1 MDDLKT
7 SFPINAPFKEFESLL
22 DGNQSEAAEQCLQSF
37 LKASAQQ
44 TDLLFQIAE
53 LTLRH
58 DKKAMAEQVYRAILD
73 LEPGNIAALGRLGD
87 IAQNRDD
94 SQTAAQ
100 MFRQIIES
108 QPEPWAYI
116 GLGNA
121 LERLGKL
128 EEALHCFIK
137 VPDAANLQPRIAE
150 LKKRLSI
157 IEIDNALIG
166 LLGGNE
172 GRQFLTFKALK
183 KRIAV
188 ADKNIALQL
197 CQKAAEALPESGE
210 AHFLLGNALSE
221 LALDDDAIAA
231 YDKAINC
238 DPRTIS
244 YYGKLADLLIRRK
257 KAAKAI
263 AVYNKILEISDTSPF
278 WVYIGLGNAFEV
290 TGQTSIAALYFER
303 AVDLNLENS
312 ADLRARL
319 EKIYLS
325 QERMLTAIDRY
336 KKRLAK
342 KTDSCLTSALIKLI
356 AVLYSE
362 IGKPAEAAFYHQ
374 QAAER
379 YAAFLQYNGITSP
392 HVIHGGIR
400 KDTADGLYGCINRMD
415 ESGIR
420 GWFLNLASAD
430 SAPELNFYLDRQMI
444 GTAKAEQIEQTVSA
458 ILGYPAPC
466 AFSLS
471 WEALHL
477 DGLFDAADKQTYAN
491 ITCEPTDASVFLS
504 VVAEPV
510 TYHLI
515 EKWRSRKWAEE
526 DDFNPSMTLNEKQ
539 LYQYETLKDHFDNVY
554 YLSRHPELK
563 TAQLDPLVHYLNVG
577 VNKGYNPTLDFET
590 DYYLAHNPFLKTI
603 NINPF
608 YHYLVHGQA
617 CGLTAKPLEPP
628 AEIFTVPDKT
638 LAQRIVDYL
647 SKKKYAQ
654 SKTPVLHVLFNR
666 LLSVDAAGNEKSAA
680 LDPDRFQA
688 AITNEQEL
696 LLDLLP
702 RLFDEAEAFKDWTL
716 PLLVLEALDGAGLLT
731 ALPDWL
737 AVEIIWM
744 SVQFGKQL
752 ETLTESGLPNAQTV
766 AVKNHL
772 RMLENFACRQ
782 ATLAFDLQFPL
793 LDKEYLKQQDIT
805 GICRLSEFLAHP
817 GSRTASPHI
826 LFNTLRYKNSVKPDN
841 GATPPLVHFFRHSG
855 GYKAASANP
864 NAYFDGGWYRQ
875 HYLEN
880 NRTAH
885 PLLHYL
891 AHFHQAGIQPSAYF
905 NNDYLR
911 ATQALPPASD
921 PLAYYLKQLE
931 SKGLDFRITGFSP
944 SPYFDRSVYLAE
956 NPEIKSLVEYS
967 NLDPFQHF
975 AVYGLTEGRQGHR
988 WQRYNQWLRHQ
999 LPTLEPYNL
1008 ESPIQWLKLKRLKGE
1023 KAEAA
1028 YYAGQKVLSEALGAR
1043 PLLSILL
1050 PVYQIEPPFLKETL
1064 LSVLKQTYVNWQ
1076 LCVVDDA
1083 SLLYR
1088 HEINSL
1094 LEEYS
1099 EKDHRIVYR
1108 RREQTGGACQSRN
1121 DCLAL
1126 AEGDYIAL
1134 LRQADLLAPDALYEI
1149 VAAINGDPGL
1159 DILYSDEDKL
1169 EPWEVFTHPYYKPD
1183 WSPHSLWARMYVGHL
1198 VVYRKALVN
1207 GADGFRAGFEGS
1219 EDYDLLLRCSERA
1232 GRIHHIRRVLY
1243 HKRQSPEAEAV
1254 NANDVSAETGQ
1265 KALQEALA
1273 RRGIAASVGL
1283 AGEGHN
1289 NYWVKPHVIGTPQ
1302 IDIIIP
1308 SRNAADILATCLQSV
1323 FEKSTYPHFCVT
1335 IIDNHSDEQ
1344 SFFTLLEEWKKREP
1358 GRFQVIRD
1366 ERRFNFSALNN
1377 LAVKNTSGEFL
1388 LFLNNDTEVIAA
1400 DWLESMLAYAQLDD
1414 IGAVGTKLYY
1424 PDGTLQH
1431 AGVATG
1437 LGGLADHIMRGLEK
1451 DQRGYFGNAALIT
1464 NYSAVTAA
1472 CLMINRQKFNRVN
1485 GFDEHL
1491 QVEFNDVDLCLKIR
1505 ELGLFNVYLPF
1516 VELYHYE
1523 SKSRGSTDTAEKQE
1537 RSEKEIM
1544 FMRQRWG
1551 KVLDDDPF
1559 YSPWLT
1565 HSSDDMSYRFH

>member
-1 MDDLKT
+1 MDDLET

-22 DGNQSEAAEQCLQSF
+22 DGNQSDAAERFLQSF
-37 LKASAQQ
+37 LKASEQR
-44 TDLLFQIAE
+44 TDWLFQIAE

-58 DKKAMAEQVYRAILD
+58 DKNALAEQVYRAILD

-87 IAQNRDD
+87 IAQSRGD

-128 EEALHCFIK
+128 EEALHCFIN

-150 LKKRLSI
+150 LKKHLGI
-157 IEIDNALIG
+157 IEVDNT
-166 LLGGNE
+166 LLGLGNE
-172 GRQFLTFKALK
+172 GRQFFTFQALK
-183 KRIAV
+183 KRIAA
-188 ADKNIALQL
+188 ADKNTALQL
-197 CQKAAEALPESGE
+197 CRIAAEALPESGE

-221 LALDDDAIAA
+221 LALVDDAIGA
-231 YDKAINC
+231 YDKAISCN
-238 DPRTIS
+238 PRTIN
-244 YYGKLADLLIRRK
+244 YYGRLADLLIQRK

-263 AVYNKILEISDTSPF
+263 DAYNKILEISDVSPF
-278 WVYIGLGNAFEV
+278 WAYIGLGNAYEII
-290 TGQTSIAALYFER
+290 GQTSIAALYFER
-303 AVDLNLENS
+303 AVDLNPENS

-325 QERMLTAIDRY
+325 RDRVLAAISRY
-336 KKRLAK
+336 KKQLSKKPSPGLA
-342 KTDSCLTSALIKLI
+342 TVLINLI
-356 AVLYSE
+356 ADLYSE
-362 IGKPAEAAFYHQ
+362 IGKPTEAAFYHQ

-379 YAAFLQYNGITSP
+379 YSAFLQHNGVVSP
-392 HVIHGGIR
+392 EVIHGGIH
-400 KDTADGLYGCINRMD
+400 KDTTTGLYGCINRVD

-420 GWFLNLASAD
+420 GWFLNLEPATQCA
-430 SAPELNFYLDRQMI
+430 ELTLCLDQRII
-444 GTAKAEQIEQTVSA
+444 GTVRAERIEPTVSA
-458 ILGYPAPC
+458 ILGYPTAC
-466 AFSLS
+466 AFAVSWDELYLDSLF
-471 WEALHL
+471 E
-477 DGLFDAADKQTYAN
+477 AADKQVYAN
-491 ITCEPTDASVFLS
+491 ISCQLADGKIFLS

-515 EKWRSRKWAEE
+515 EMWRSRKWAEE
-526 DDFNPSMTLNEKQ
+526 SDFNPSTPLNEKQ
-539 LYQYETLKDHFDNVY
+539 LYQYETLKDHFDNFY

-563 TAQLDPLVHYLNVG
+563 THQPDPLVHYLSVG
-577 VNKGYNPTLDFET
+577 ANHGYKPTPDFET
-590 DYYLAHNPFLKTI
+590 DYYLAHNPFLKAI
-603 NINPF
+603 KINPF

-617 CGLTAKPLEPP
+617 CGLATKPLEPP
-628 AEIFTVPDKT
+628 AEIFTALDKP

-647 SKKKYAQ
+647 SEKKHAQ
-654 SKTPVLHVLFNR
+654 SKTPILHVLFNR
-666 LLSVDAAGNEKSAA
+666 LLNIDAAGNEKSVA
-680 LDPDRFQA
+680 LEPDPFQA

-772 RMLENFACRQ
+772 RTLENFACRH

-793 LDKEYLKQQDIT
+793 LDKEYLKQQDLT
-805 GICRLSEFLAHP
+805 EICRLSDFLTHP
-817 GSRTASPHI
+817 GNRTASPHI
-826 LFNTLRYKNSVKPDN
+826 LFNTLQYKNSVKPDN

-855 GYKAASANP
+855 DYKAVSANP
-864 NAYFDGGWYRQ
+864 NAYFDGAWYRQ

-880 NRTAH
+880 NRTTH

-911 ATQALPPASD
+911 AIQALPPATD
-921 PLAYYLKQLE
+921 PLAYYLEQLE
-931 SKGLDFRITGFSP
+931 SNGLDFRITGFSP
-944 SPYFDRSVYLAE
+944 SPYFDRDFYLTE
-956 NPEIKSLVEYS
+956 NPEIKSLVESS

-975 AVYGLTEGRQGHR
+975 AACGLTEGRQAHR

-1008 ESPIQWLKLKRLKGE
+1008 ESPIQWLRLKRLKGE

-1028 YYAGQKVLSEALGAR
+1028 YFDGQKRLAEQLAAR
-1043 PLLSILL
+1043 PLISILL

-1064 LSVLKQTYVNWQ
+1064 LSVLKQTYENWQ
-1076 LCVVDDA
+1076 LCIVDDA

-1088 HEINSL
+1088 HDINAL
-1094 LEEYS
+1094 LEEYA

-1159 DILYSDEDKL
+1159 DILYSDEDEL
-1169 EPWEVFTHPYYKPD
+1169 APWEVFVNPYYKPD

-1198 VVYRKALVN
+1198 TVYRKALVN
-1207 GADGFRAGFEGS
+1207 GVDGFRAGFEGS
-1219 EDYDLLLRCSERA
+1219 EDYDLLLRCSERTR
-1232 GRIHHIRRVLY
+1232 RIHHIRRVLY
-1243 HKRQSPEAEAV
+1243 HKRQSPEAEEALDT
-1254 NANDVSAETGQ
+1254 NDVGAETGQ

-1273 RRGIAASVGL
+1273 RRGIAANVGL
-1283 AGEGHN
+1283 AGEERN
-1289 NYWVKPHVIGTPQ
+1289 NYWVKPRVIGAPQ

-1308 SRNAADILATCLQSV
+1308 SRNAAEILATCLKSV

-1377 LAVKNTSGEFL
+1377 LAVKNTVGEFL

-1400 DWLESMLAYAQLDD
+1400 DWLEGMLAYAQLDD
-1414 IGAVGTKLYY
+1414 IGAVGAKLYY

-1437 LGGLADHIMRGLEK
+1437 LGGLADHIMRGLAK

-1472 CLMINRQKFNRVN
+1472 CLMVSRQKFAKAG

-1505 ELGLFNVYLPF
+1505 QLGLFNVYLPF

-1523 SKSRGSTDTAEKQE
+1523 SKSRGSSDTAEKQE

-1565 HSSDDMSYRFH
+1565 QNSVDMSYRFH